1 MFLYTGIDLFN
12 LFILLQNWSNL
23 YLCYILDVIGK
34 IVAYHPMAKLKN
46 EAKEGK
52 MTKKMILY
60 LKDLEHV
67 LFSTYYCYLLGFVN
81 GKVCD

>member
-1 MFLYTGIDLFN
+1 M
-12 LFILLQNWSNL
+12 
-23 YLCYILDVIGK
+23 
-34 IVAYHPMAKLKN
+34 VAYHPMAKLKN

-60 LKDLEHV
+60 LKDLGHV
-67 LFSTYYCYLLGFVN
+67 LFSTYYFYLPGFVN